1 MTEDRGSDSSRRSE
15 TRRNRRTH
23 QTPRR
28 GRALFV
34 ALSEDEHA
42 LLVTAAQRER
52 LATGAWAAQ
61 VLLAVASQAERAD
74 YVELREALAAVMHA
88 AGQARRIGV
97 NLNQVVA
104 ALHAG
109 DPPAQLQWYA
119 EAAAR
124 TVRKL
129 DDLADEL
136 RRSLP

>member
-1 MTEDRGSDSSRRSE
+1 M
-15 TRRNRRTH
+15 
-23 QTPRR
+23 
-28 GRALFV
+28 FV

-61 VLLAVASQAERAD
+61 VLLAVANQAERAD

-109 DPPAQLQWYA
+109 DPP
-119 EAAAR
+119 
-124 TVRKL
+124 TSSSGTP
-129 DDLADEL
+129 
-136 RRSLP
+136 RRRRGQCASSMTWQTS